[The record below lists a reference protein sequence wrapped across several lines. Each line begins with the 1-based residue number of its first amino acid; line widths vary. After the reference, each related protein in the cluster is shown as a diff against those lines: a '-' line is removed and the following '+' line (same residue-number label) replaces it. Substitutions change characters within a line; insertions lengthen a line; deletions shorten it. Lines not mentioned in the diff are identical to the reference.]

1 MKRVIGLFLVAAASL
16 LGTTARAQDLRVK
29 ATIPFDFV
37 VSGRVYSAGE
47 YTIRTISETSPA
59 LSIRSEE
66 GNGVKVVLSN
76 PCNSSDAA
84 QQTKLVFS
92 RVGDSYFLHQIW
104 TEGSAYGRAFAKSKA
119 EVEMA
124 ANHDTETV
132 VVAANITR

>member
-1 MKRVIGLFLVAAASL
+1 
-16 LGTTARAQDLRVK
+16 
-29 ATIPFDFV
+29 
-37 VSGRVYSAGE
+37 
-47 YTIRTISETSPA
+47 

-66 GNGVKVVLSN
+66 GNGVKIVLSN
-76 PCNSSDAA
+76 PCTSSDAA

-104 TEGSAYGRAFAKSKA
+104 TEGSAYGRAFPKSKA